1 MSAKFLVSNT
11 QSNGGALSLNVYL
24 NREKM
29 YEIKQCIEPN
39 YEFDFDISEHSEI
52 HFVVGNKQPHYTVV
66 DNGEIVKDTFLKI
79 EDIQINNHSVI
90 DSVNLFSNYYTEH
103 NGVLRTNG
111 FLTFNGDY
119 VFKLRYPLSRHL
131 VLCEYYTPAK

>member
-11 QSNGGALSLNVYL
+11 QSNGGALSLDVYL
-24 NREKM
+24 NKEKM
-29 YEIKQCIEPN
+29 YEVKQCVEPN

-79 EDIQINNHSVI
+79 EDIQINTNNTLDI
-90 DSVNLFSNYYTEH
+90 DMNIY
-103 NGVLRTNG
+103 
-111 FLTFNGDY
+111 
-119 VFKLRYPLSRHL
+119 
-131 VLCEYYTPAK
+131 